1 MKITTTWFTDNFNVD
16 LAASEGREPF
26 LSIKGCR
33 IVSGSKGEFVSW
45 PARKNEQTGKWWNHV
60 WGSEAFSQVVLEE
73 AKKSQP
79 QRDTRTLGERKRGVE
94 PRMDDDDKVP
104 F

>member
-16 LAASEGREPF
+16 LSSSEGKEPF
-26 LSIKGCR
+26 LSIKMCR
-33 IVSGSKGEFVSW
+33 IVSGKNGDFIGWPSSKKANGDGYW
-45 PARKNEQTGKWWNHV
+45 KHV
-60 WGSEAFSQVVLEE
+60 WGSEAFVQAVLEE

-79 QRDTRTLGERKRGVE
+79 SRDTRTLGERKRVE
-94 PRMDDDDKVP
+94 PRMDDDSDVP